1 MKNVTGW
8 QENLNVSQL
17 KVKKE
22 LIIENNRLSSDENH
36 IHIWVSFSQRK
47 SILMVE

>member
-36 IHIWVSFSQRK
+36 FHI
-47 SILMVE
+47 

>member
-1 MKNVTGW
+1 MKNVTRW
-8 QENLNVSQL
+8 QENWNVSQL

-36 IHIWVSFSQRK
+36 IHI
-47 SILMVE
+47 